1 MPQGIPGTF
10 RGDKPL
16 LEHPETRAVAL
27 QASSSI
33 IITESAD
40 QSSSEVPSITAEPS
54 SRLSACLTFH
64 HRNLNCVSF
73 SSSSSILWPA
83 FYQYCVRD
91 AAAKE
96 ATPQSRRPELVEPAN
111 HGSVA

>member
-33 IITESAD
+33 SITESAD

-54 SRLSACLTFH
+54 SRLSACLT
-64 HRNLNCVSF
+64 L
-73 SSSSSILWPA
+73 SSSKPKLRVLFFFLIHLMA
-83 FYQYCVRD
+83 FF
-91 AAAKE
+91 
-96 ATPQSRRPELVEPAN
+96 L
-111 HGSVA
+111 SVLRS